1 MSVPSFQIRKQDSY
15 DNVLYSNKHSN
26 SSRKYQII
34 SSQNSYINN
43 LKIFKNNPLPNIY
56 TLGKKSLCSNTNVDE
71 TINNTKLN
79 QDFYS
84 KLKSNKLLKKISIK
98 KNLIRPLKFENLDT
112 KQILT
117 KLNNKNDILSEI
129 ISNDKINNKNVK
141 NFSIS
146 KYKVKEKFNNEFNID
161 KENKNILFKYL
172 YKSPS
177 RVNLEILKSPS
188 PKLNLNKIEI
198 PNIYFS
204 NQKKRQIKT
213 AIKDKKKEKD
223 LLIDTVNTNESNSFI
238 NEIMDIINICS
249 PDNKDKNINKKSN
262 S

>member
-146 KYKVKEKFNNEFNID
+146 KYKVKEKFNNEFNIN
-161 KENKNILFKYL
+161 KENKNIFFKYL
-172 YKSPS
+172 CKSQS
-177 RVNLEILKSPS
+177 RVNIDNHNLTKF
-188 PKLNLNKIEI
+188 NLNKIEI
-198 PNIYFS
+198 PNIHLN
-204 NQKKRQIKT
+204 NQKNRKIKF
-213 AIKDKKKEKD
+213 AFKDKKKEKD
-223 LLIDTVNTNESNSFI
+223 LLINTVNTNESNSFI
-238 NEIMDIINICS
+238 NEILDIINI
-249 PDNKDKNINKKSN
+249 
-262 S
+262 

>member
-1 MSVPSFQIRKQDSY
+1 MSVDLFQIRKQDSY
-15 DNVLYSNKHSN
+15 DNLLYSNKHSN

-34 SSQNSYINN
+34 NRHNSYKNN
-43 LKIFKNNPLPNIY
+43 VKILKNNPLPKIY
-56 TLGKKSLCSNTNVDE
+56 SLGKKNLNSNTNIDE
-71 TINNTKLN
+71 SINNIKLN
-79 QDFYS
+79 PDLYS
-84 KLKSNKLLKKISIK
+84 KLKSNKILKKISMK
-98 KNLIRPLKFENLDT
+98 KNLIMPLKFENINT
-112 KQILT
+112 KEII
-117 KLNNKNDILSEI
+117 NNKNDKLCEI
-129 ISNDKINNKNVK
+129 ISNDKINNKNIK